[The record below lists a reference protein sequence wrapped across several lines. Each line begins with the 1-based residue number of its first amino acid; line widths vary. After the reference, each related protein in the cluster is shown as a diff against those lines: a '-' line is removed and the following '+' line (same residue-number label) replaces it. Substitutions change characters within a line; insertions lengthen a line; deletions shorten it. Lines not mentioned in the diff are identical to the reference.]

1 MPKGCRRKNRYSF
14 DSSKLNMRILRD
26 YLLREFRGP
35 LLLCMSVLTFLMVLI
50 GNLKRIADLVINK
63 GVDIFSVLQIFIYLT
78 PYIVTYTLPISVLV
92 AILLALGR
100 LSSDNEVIA
109 IRSSGINLFRLL
121 LPLLSIGFALSLALA
136 IFNDRAGSYAHFA
149 YRRTLQEMGIK
160 NPTAAFEEGVFIDSF
175 KKYILFIYKV
185 DQKKNRLSNI
195 RIYEPQGDDKPT
207 RTIVAKSG
215 EFITIP
221 CKNIVKLKLIDGTS
235 DEPDPENPTNFYK
248 LNFRTY
254 FMDLDMVQM
263 QDKVVE
269 KKYKE
274 MTIRELKKEAAK
286 LENEGI
292 NPAPLITKIH
302 EKIALAFSCFVFML
316 LGSSLGII
324 TRRREKSI
332 NIGIAVLI
340 IVCYYPMYIGL
351 VALAME
357 GKLPAAFALWA
368 PNIMFGSIGGYL
380 TYKLCA
386 S

>member
-1 MPKGCRRKNRYSF
+1 MK
-14 DSSKLNMRILRD
+14 ILRN
-26 YLLREFRGP
+26 YILREFLGP
-35 LLLCMSVLTFLMVLI
+35 LLLCLGVLTFIMVLI

-63 GVDIFSVLQIFIYLT
+63 GVDLFSVIQIFIYLT

-92 AILLALGR
+92 AVLLALGR
-100 LSSDNEVIA
+100 LSGDNEVIA
-109 IRSSGINLFRLL
+109 IRSSGINVFKLV
-121 LPLLSIGFALSLALA
+121 LPLLTIGLILSLALA
-136 IFNDRAGSYAHFA
+136 AFNDRAASYAHFA

-175 KKYILFIYKV
+175 KRYVLFIYHV
-185 DQKKNRLSNI
+185 DQKKNRLNNI
-195 RIYEPQGDDKPT
+195 RIYEPQGDDRPT

-221 CKNIVKLKLIDGTS
+221 GKSVIKLKLTDGTS
-235 DEPDPENPTNFYK
+235 DEPDPDNPTNFYK

-254 FMDLDMVQM
+254 FMNLDIAQM

-274 MTIRELKKEAAK
+274 MTIHELKKEAARLK
-286 LENEGI
+286 AEGI
-292 NPAPLITKIH
+292 SPAPLITKIH
-302 EKIALAFSCFVFML
+302 EKLALAFSCFVFML

-340 IVCYYPMYIGL
+340 IICYYPMYIGF
-351 VALAME
+351 VALAMQ
-357 GKLPAAFALWA
+357 GILPPALALWI
-368 PNIMFGSIGGYL
+368 PNIIFTAVGGFL

>member
-1 MPKGCRRKNRYSF
+1 VK
-14 DSSKLNMRILRD
+14 ILRN
-26 YLLREFRGP
+26 YILKEFIGP
-35 LLLCMSVLTFLMVLI
+35 LLLCLGLLTFIMVLI

-63 GVDIFSVLQIFIYLT
+63 GVDLFSVLQIFIYLT

-100 LSSDNEVIA
+100 LSGDNEIIA
-109 IRSSGINLFRLL
+109 IRSSGINLFKLM
-121 LPLLSIGFALSLALA
+121 LPLLTIGLALSLALA
-136 IFNDRAGSYAHFA
+136 FFNDQAASYSHFA
-149 YRRTLQEMGIK
+149 YRKTLKEMGIK
-160 NPTAAFEEGVFIDSF
+160 NPTAAFEEGVFINSF
-175 KKYILFIYKV
+175 QKYILFIYHV
-185 DQKKNRLSNI
+185 DQKKNRLNNI
-195 RIYEPQGDDKPT
+195 RIYEPQGEDRPT
-207 RTIVAKSG
+207 RTIVAKAG

-221 CKNIVKLKLIDGTS
+221 EKNAIKLKLIDGTS

-254 FMDLDMVQM
+254 FMNLDVAQM
-263 QDKVVE
+263 QNAVVD

-274 MTIRELKKEAAK
+274 MTIRELKKEATK
-286 LENEGI
+286 LKSEGI
-292 NPAPLITKIH
+292 SPAPLIAEIH
-302 EKIALAFSCFVFML
+302 GKLALAFSCFVFML

-340 IVCYYPMYIGL
+340 IVCYYPLYIGCT
-351 VALAME
+351 ALAIE
-357 GKLPAAFALWA
+357 GILPTALALWL
-368 PNIMFGSIGGYL
+368 PNIIFAGIGGFL

>member
-1 MPKGCRRKNRYSF
+1 MK
-14 DSSKLNMRILRD
+14 ILRN
-26 YLLREFRGP
+26 YILREFLSP
-35 LLLCMSVLTFLMVLI
+35 LLLSLGLMTFIMVLI

-63 GVDIFSVLQIFIYLT
+63 GVDLFSVLQIFIYLT

-92 AILLALGR
+92 AVLLALGR
-100 LSSDNEVIA
+100 LSSDNEIIA
-109 IRSSGINLFRLL
+109 IRSSGVSLL
-121 LPLLSIGFALSLALA
+121 KLILPLLLISLILSLGLVV
-136 IFNDRAGSYAHFA
+136 FNDQAASYAHFA
-149 YRRTLQEMGIK
+149 YRKTLKEMGIK

-175 KKYILFIYKV
+175 QKYIIFIYHV
-185 DQKKNRLSNI
+185 DQKKNRFNNI
-195 RIYEPQGDDKPT
+195 RIYEPQGEDRPT
-207 RTIVAKSG
+207 RTIVAKAG
-215 EFITIP
+215 EFISIP
-221 CKNIVKLKLIDGTS
+221 EKNIVKLKLIDGTS

-254 FMDLDMVQM
+254 FMNLDIAQM
-263 QDKVVE
+263 QERVVD

-274 MTIRELKKEAAK
+274 MTIRELRKEAEK
-286 LENEGI
+286 LNKERI

-302 EKIALAFSCFVFML
+302 EKLALAFSCFVFML

-340 IVCYYPMYIGL
+340 IICYYPLLIGSE
-351 VALAME
+351 ALAIE
-357 GKLPAAFALWA
+357 GHLPAALAIWI
-368 PNIMFGSIGGYL
+368 PNIIFASIGSFL

>member
-1 MPKGCRRKNRYSF
+1 MK
-14 DSSKLNMRILRD
+14 ILRN
-26 YLLREFRGP
+26 YILKEFIGP
-35 LLLCMSVLTFLMVLI
+35 LLLCLGTLTFLMVLI

-63 GVDIFSVLQIFIYLT
+63 GVDFFSVVQVFLYLT
-78 PYIVTYTLPISVLV
+78 PYIVTYTLPISILV

-100 LSSDNEVIA
+100 LSGDNEVIA
-109 IRSSGINLFRLL
+109 IRSSGVNLFKLI
-121 LPLLSIGFALSLALA
+121 LPLLIIGLVLSMGLAV
-136 IFNDRAGSYAHFA
+136 FNDQAASYSHFA
-149 YRRTLQEMGIK
+149 YRKVLQEMGIK

-175 KKYILFIYKV
+175 QKYILFIYNV
-185 DQKKNRLSNI
+185 DQKKNRLNNI
-195 RIYEPQGDDKPT
+195 RIYEPQGEDKPT
-207 RTIVAKSG
+207 RTIIAKAG

-221 CKNIVKLKLIDGTS
+221 GKNAIKLKLIDGTS

-254 FMDLDMVQM
+254 FMNLDMAQM
-263 QDKVVE
+263 QDKVVN

-274 MTIRELKKEAAK
+274 MTIKELKKAAK
-286 LENEGI
+286 KLKSEGI
-292 NPAPLITKIH
+292 TPAPLITKIH
-302 EKIALAFSCFVFML
+302 EKLALAFSCFVFML

-340 IVCYYPMYIGL
+340 IVCYYPMYIGF

-357 GKLPAAFALWA
+357 GALPAALALWI
-368 PNIMFGSIGGYL
+368 PNIIFTSIGGFL
-380 TYKLCA
+380 TYKLCV

>member
-1 MPKGCRRKNRYSF
+1 MK
-14 DSSKLNMRILRD
+14 ILRN
-26 YLLREFRGP
+26 YILREFTGP
-35 LLLCMSVLTFLMVLI
+35 FFLCLGVLTFVMVLI

-63 GVDIFSVLQIFIYLT
+63 GVDLFSVIQIFIYLT
-78 PYIVTYTLPISVLV
+78 PYIVTYTLPISILV

-100 LSSDNEVIA
+100 LSGDNEIIA
-109 IRSSGINLFRLL
+109 IRSSGVNLFKLI
-121 LPLLSIGFALSLALA
+121 LPLLAVGLALSLALA
-136 IFNDRAGSYAHFA
+136 AFNDQAASYAHFA
-149 YRRTLQEMGIK
+149 YRRVLQQMGIK

-175 KKYILFIYKV
+175 KKYILFIYHV
-185 DQKKNRLSNI
+185 DQKKNRLNNI
-195 RIYEPQGDDKPT
+195 RIYEPQGDEKPT
-207 RTIVAKSG
+207 RTIVAKAG

-221 CKNIVKLKLIDGTS
+221 GKNSIKLKLIDGTS

-254 FMDLDMVQM
+254 FMDLDMAQM
-263 QDKVVE
+263 QNEVVE

-274 MTIRELKKEAAK
+274 MTIKELKKEAKK
-286 LENEGI
+286 LKSEGI
-292 NPAPLITKIH
+292 SPAPLVTKIH
-302 EKIALAFSCFVFML
+302 EKLALAFSCLVFML

-324 TRRREKSI
+324 TRRREKTI

-351 VALAME
+351 VALAIE
-357 GKLPAAFALWA
+357 GYLPAALACWI
-368 PNIMFGSIGGYL
+368 PNIIFTCAAGFL